1 MQLGLNSLYFLEVC
15 KIEWELSWLDGT
27 KMHMQNLF
35 EGNSW
40 YGSVIIHTNVR
51 LDSAQSSNFY
61 ELQPIYWQC
70 ESKKNLIDVKVSI
83 VIPTIQLLLA
93 LRWWILL
100 EKNKINMNFF
110 ELDFFAGS
118 FQKNVEVQCSSKE
131 CSHFLHVE
139 APKITSKN
147 I

>member
-1 MQLGLNSLYFLEVC
+1 MQLGLNSLYLLEVC
-15 KIEWELSWLDGT
+15 KIEWELTWLDGT

-83 VIPTIQLLLA
+83 VIPYDSTTIGFMMMDFIRKKQKLTWNV
-93 LRWWILL
+93 LR
-100 EKNKINMNFF
+100 
-110 ELDFFAGS
+110 
-118 FQKNVEVQCSSKE
+118 
-131 CSHFLHVE
+131 
-139 APKITSKN
+139 
-147 I
+147 